1 MTKNL
6 KKTKEL
12 KNERTKELSSNTSL
26 KVPSI
31 IARTDDGTIQITFTI
46 AYDKIKKARLEAT
59 KELAKNIDISGFRK
73 GKAPLNKAIEKIPPN
88 TLVEKTLAKILP
100 KLLGEAIKEHNLKPA
115 MYPKFEI
122 IKAKDDED
130 WQVRAT
136 TCELP
141 EIKLG
146 DYKKAI
152 SGASKAKAIWT
163 PSSANLPAGKAG
175 VSDGK
180 PDQKAVPTQAQK
192 EQEVIKILL
201 ESVNFSIPKLLINDE
216 VNSRLSKLLERV
228 EKLGLS
234 LESYLKSLGKT
245 ADQLRNE
252 YEQQAKNAIKLDFIL
267 AQIVKQENIQIKK
280 EQVDAAIKAGSA
292 DPNLA
297 KKLDTPQQRRLIES
311 ILARRT
317 VLDSLTSLL

>member
-1 MTKNL
+1 MSGCFFNMTKDS
-6 KKTKEL
+6 KTKKPKKWSVKSAE
-12 KNERTKELSSNTSL
+12 KTA
-26 KVPSI
+26 PSV
-31 IARTDDGTIQITFTI
+31 IARSDDGTIQITFTI
-46 AYDKIKKARLEAT
+46 AYNKINKARLEAAR
-59 KELAKNIDISGFRK
+59 ELGKDIDISGFMK
-73 GKAPLNKAIEKIPPN
+73 GKAPLDKVIEKIPPN

-100 KLLGEAIKEHNLKPA
+100 KLLGEALKKHNLKPA
-115 MYPKFEI
+115 MYPKFEL
-122 IKAKDDED
+122 IKAKDGED

-141 EIKLG
+141 KIELG

-163 PSSANLPAGKAG
+163 PDKGKMG
-175 VSDGK
+175 VGEADKDGK
-180 PDQKAVPTQAQK
+180 GELTQAQK
-192 EQEVIKILL
+192 EQEVYKILL
-201 ESVNFSIPKLLINDE
+201 ESVKFGIPKLLINDE

-245 ADQLRNE
+245 AEQLRNE
-252 YEQQAKNAIKLDFIL
+252 YEQQAKNTIKLDFIL

-280 EQVDAAIKAGSA
+280 EQVDAAVNAGAA